1 MNISKFSNEEVK
13 IRKNIIDILNNNIKD
28 VNVINMGKYSHDLPI
43 IGIS

>member
-13 IRKNIIDILNNNIKD
+13 IRQNIIDMLNNNIKD
-28 VNVINMGKYSHDLPI
+28 INIINMGKYSNDLPI